1 MTITQFFSNSSI
13 DRLPTGLDYLQGG
26 GSRVSRAWGAQTDPG
41 MAGVLTFFG
50 DGTLHFCES
59 MMANVTNVN
68 EFEAQ
73 KKKMMRFFLGH
84 RSAVFCL
91 PISMSWD
98 FTHPDGDF
106 YTIAGVSCYQLA
118 EVFAGFPFLQQANAP
133 ANPAQGG
140 IRVLAS
146 PASLLGH
153 LAMQSIGMPWAQ
165 WAQWDSVK
173 S

>member
-73 KKKMMRFFLGH
+73 KKKMMRFFFGSPVSSFLFTNFDVMGFHPPRRGLLHH
-84 RSAVFCL
+84 RRCQLL
-91 PISMSWD
+91 P
-98 FTHPDGDF
+98 T
-106 YTIAGVSCYQLA
+106 
-118 EVFAGFPFLQQANAP
+118 
-133 ANPAQGG
+133 
-140 IRVLAS
+140 R
-146 PASLLGH
+146 
-153 LAMQSIGMPWAQ
+153 
-165 WAQWDSVK
+165 
-173 S
+173 